1 MYGEGTT
8 KPTPAS
14 TTLHITH
21 VYDEITKV
29 CEQPR
34 QIGKNNYYCCL
45 IVQNTNIIKFIIF
58 TLLYSFQYD
67 TIFQAIAMDTS
78 NVIIIAPN

>member
-1 MYGEGTT
+1 MYGGGTT

-14 TTLHITH
+14 TPLHITH

-34 QIGKNNYYCCL
+34 QIGKNNH
-45 IVQNTNIIKFIIF
+45 
-58 TLLYSFQYD
+58 
-67 TIFQAIAMDTS
+67 
-78 NVIIIAPN
+78 

>member
-45 IVQNTNIIKFIIF
+45 IVQNTNI
-58 TLLYSFQYD
+58 L
-67 TIFQAIAMDTS
+67 
-78 NVIIIAPN
+78 